1 MTTYTES
8 SSSTRAV
15 EEGGRREFWILGR
28 RRRFLVPGVYQW
40 RSLALL
46 GGLTLLLVAALD
58 AALIVLVETGSAH
71 VLQIAPELR
80 TFVSGQDRDMER
92 LIVLGSMV
100 TFIGVLLIGLLETH
114 RTAGPVFNLTRA
126 LERFPIDGVRTRLKF
141 RKDDHFPE
149 LEQAFNKM
157 AADMEARAL
166 ARVAELAR
174 ITSRLQQAA
183 DSLTRPGGYDADTQ
197 TTLRSLAFDL
207 HKLGED
213 IERR

>member
-8 SSSTRAV
+8 SSSTRSV
-15 EEGGRREFWILGR
+15 EEGGTREFWVLGR

-58 AALIVLVETGSAH
+58 AALIALVETGSAH

-100 TFIGVLLIGLLETH
+100 TLIGVVLIGLLETH

-126 LERFPIDGVRTRLKF
+126 LERFPIDGLRTRLKF

-183 DSLTRPGGYDADTQ
+183 DGLTRPGGYDADTQ
-197 TTLRSLAFDL
+197 TTLRTLAFDL